1 MNTLKTWLLMGILTV
16 LIVWLG
22 SAFGGERGAVFAL
35 VAALALNGFSYFF
48 SDRIALSMAQAREAD
63 EHSQPELFTLVRHLA
78 TRAGLP
84 TPRVYV
90 SPSPQPN
97 AFATGRDPRHS
108 AIVVNTGLLAA
119 LSERELAGVLA
130 HEMSH
135 IRHRDILIASLA
147 ATLAA
152 AITWLAD
159 MMRWAMFWG
168 GLGGNDERNQNWIAD
183 LALMILAPIAAVLI
197 QLAISRSRE
206 YKADAGAARLTRD
219 PDGLADALAKL
230 DHSPRFGNS
239 RPRANR
245 QQPDAAA
252 AAMAHLYIVN
262 PLRGKQIATLFATH
276 PPTEERIRR
285 LRLMR
290 I

>member
-230 DHSPRFGNS
+230 DHAPRFGS

-262 PLRGKQIATLFATH
+262 PLRGRQIATLFATH